1 MPFSELR
8 TFDRKPIDFEVEV
21 TGLSQASEP
30 FSDWGT
36 LRDISGGG
44 IGLVTH
50 NPDCYKCN
58 QELKLKIKLP
68 SVDKM
73 DAFMLC
79 EVTVAWIRS
88 IEPSELEAEAALIGV
103 SLSSQMTF
111 ESRQRP
117 SGSPEAEFE
126 N

>member
-44 IGLVTH
+44 VGLVTH
-50 NPDCYKCN
+50 NPGYYECN
-58 QELKLKIKLP
+58 QELKLQIKLP
-68 SVDKM
+68 SVDEL

-79 EVTVAWIRS
+79 DVTVAWIRS
-88 IEPSELEAEAALIGV
+88 IEPSELEEEAALIGV

-117 SGSPEAEFE
+117 SDNPETEFE
-126 N
+126 S